1 MKDGYWQ
8 ILRPKTLKDM
18 DIEDVF
24 PRMFAVCFYSLTT
37 LHLPKP
43 EMKSLH
49 RQVIWKSVVV
59 ESQGKRPY
67 SISRFRRNTGN

>member
-1 MKDGYWQ
+1 MAIGKFR
-8 ILRPKTLKDM
+8 RPKTLKNM

-24 PRMFAVCFYSLTT
+24 PRMFAMFFYSLIM

-43 EMKSLH
+43 DVKSPH
-49 RQVIWKSVVV
+49 RQGAWKSVVV

-67 SISRFRRNTGN
+67 SISRFRRNTGK